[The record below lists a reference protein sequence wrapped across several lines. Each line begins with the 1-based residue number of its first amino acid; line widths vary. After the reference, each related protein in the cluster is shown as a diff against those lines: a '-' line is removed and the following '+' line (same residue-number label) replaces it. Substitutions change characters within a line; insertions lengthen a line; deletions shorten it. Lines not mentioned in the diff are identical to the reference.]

1 MGSFTHS
8 PGGQAGLR
16 ILIMSARA
24 QPSAGDPSAA
34 PSAASAGG
42 RRRPRLGRAVWL
54 VLLAALAIRL
64 AFVLATPGYELV
76 HDARDYDR
84 HAASIAAGDG
94 YAPSLGRPTAFR
106 PPGYPYLLAGVYKL
120 AGVDTRLDP
129 DGILAA
135 RLTGV
140 LLGTLTVALIGV
152 LAAQL
157 WDRRAALVAM
167 ALAAVY
173 VPLILV
179 GAAVM
184 SETLFVTL
192 LLATL
197 VAGMAHRRSRHRYRW
212 ALFAGV
218 LAGLAILTRANA
230 AVLLLPLGLA
240 VWDARPRF
248 TLRALGP
255 PAALVV
261 TAILV
266 VTPWTVRNQVVFG
279 TFVPVSTQVGSALAG
294 TYNDQARTD
303 RGEPG
308 LVAQRAPHP
317 RVRPHLGKRAKA
329 RPEPE
334 LDHELRDIAKRYIA
348 QHPGYV
354 AEVAWWST
362 ARMLDLTG
370 LKWSRHTMGTIG
382 IEPRWADVSV
392 ACFWAFAL
400 LALAGAF
407 TRRARQAPLLRVARP
422 GADVPE
428 RRLPGGGDAPLPHRD
443 RSVHRHA
450 RGAGSAVRSRCASR
464 FPAARCS
471 RIAAP
476 VPR

>member
-16 ILIMSARA
+16 IVIMSARA

-84 HAASIAAGDG
+84 HAASLAAGDG

-129 DGILAA
+129 EGILAA

-303 RGEPG
+303 EENPASWRS
-308 LVAQRAPHP
+308 
-317 RVRPHLGKRAKA
+317 VRHIPEYDRIWASVS
-329 RPEPE
+329 RRSEPE

-354 AEVAWWST
+354 AEVGWWST

-407 TRRARQAPLLRVARP
+407 TRRARQAPLFVWLVPVLMYLSVVFLVVETPRYRTGIDPFIVMLAALALLSAADARA
-422 GADVPE
+422 GF
-428 RRLPGGGDAPLPHRD
+428 RRRG
-443 RSVHRHA
+443 A
-450 RGAGSAVRSRCASR
+450 RGS
-464 FPAARCS
+464 P
-471 RIAAP
+471 AP